1 MSEKKLNEIIYY
13 SDYFYRKDFK
23 SDIVNTYKKHIKHYA
38 KNVSV
43 NFAKLMLKDII
54 KEYFKKEEKIS
65 IDYRVI
71 SCRLFLDE
79 CFKAIMEVEKCK
91 I

>member
-1 MSEKKLNEIIYY
+1 MSEKQLNEIIYY
-13 SDYFYRKDFK
+13 SDYFYKKDFK

-54 KEYFKKEEKIS
+54 KEYFKQKENVN

-71 SCRLFLDE
+71 SCKLFLDE
-79 CFKAIMEVEKCK
+79 CFKEIMEGKK
-91 I
+91 